1 MTHENELPPG
11 ITGDDVRRFKRIIA
25 RCWIV
30 AGLLVEL
37 PLESLDRQ
45 SARAETLGPVIY
57 PDIWRRN
64 AKAIMEDREM
74 LRALVAAQRD
84 LLTTSPSLQ
93 QLATII
99 EAQVDAQRAPLDAIF
114 REVFTRRELSHM
126 PPHVVLTALVRFI
139 AQRALEIDRT
149 R

>member
-1 MTHENELPPG
+1 VTQDNELPPG
-11 ITGDDVRRFKRIIA
+11 VTAQDVRDFKRMIA

-37 PLESLDRQ
+37 PLEPLDRL

-57 PDIWRRN
+57 PGIWRAN

-84 LLTTSPSLQ
+84 VLTTSPSLQ
-93 QLATII
+93 ELAPVIS
-99 EAQVDAQRAPLDAIF
+99 AQVDGYRAHLDAFF
-114 REVFTRRELSHM
+114 REVFSRRELSAV
-126 PPHVVLTALVRFI
+126 PPAVILSALVRFI
-139 AQRALEIDRT
+139 AHRVPDIER
-149 R
+149 